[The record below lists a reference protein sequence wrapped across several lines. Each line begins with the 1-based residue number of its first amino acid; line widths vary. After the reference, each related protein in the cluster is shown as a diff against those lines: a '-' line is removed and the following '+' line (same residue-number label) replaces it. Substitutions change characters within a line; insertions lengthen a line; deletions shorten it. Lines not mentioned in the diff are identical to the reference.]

1 MKHLNLDL
9 RVPVFLTLRIM
20 SFMTVANLP
29 SLLATRDVN
38 CQIFCR
44 FFTENFTI
52 FMSMS
57 ISCLGITEAVLL
69 WERRGIP
76 LFWGVLNWPGGIETH
91 AAGSSRPP
99 IFGCSWHSIM
109 RNGWD
114 SCNKKGNL
122 IGSTKHT
129 KCTAEI
135 FILIWTKVENNWTKG
150 HNKIGYNVKCNEE
163 TKTLICVL
171 LLAIESSLSLAF
183 EPDCLFDR
191 LIIMFYCLSFSFW
204 ILPVSWYSIKYKK

>member
-1 MKHLNLDL
+1 MSIVKFSADFSQRILL
-9 RVPVFLTLRIM
+9 FL
-20 SFMTVANLP
+20 
-29 SLLATRDVN
+29 
-38 CQIFCR
+38 CHC
-44 FFTENFTI
+44 
-52 FMSMS
+52 S

-76 LFWGVLNWPGGIETH
+76 LFWGVLNWPGGTETH